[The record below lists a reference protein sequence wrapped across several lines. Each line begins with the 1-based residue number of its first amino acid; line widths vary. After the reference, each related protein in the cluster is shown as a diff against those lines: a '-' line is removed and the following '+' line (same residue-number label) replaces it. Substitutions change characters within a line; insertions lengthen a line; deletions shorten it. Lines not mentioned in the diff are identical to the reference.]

1 MPIKF
6 CEDKKLFKLDTASS
20 SYIISLFDG
29 GYLLHYYYG
38 AKIPDANLTDFYF
51 REWFASFSAQ
61 SPSVARGD
69 FSADVAPIEYSGFGT
84 GDYRKTPVAIRNAD
98 GNNCTDFRYVGHRI
112 YSGKPAL
119 GGLPSLY
126 ENESGECDT
135 LEIDVRDK
143 VTGAEAVLIY
153 TVFNKYGAMTK
164 SVRIKN
170 GSDKPMDIEKV
181 YSSSITLPT
190 MDFDMLHLYGRH
202 NAERNMARTPLE
214 HGHTS
219 LSSVRGSSSHFHNPF
234 AAFMRNGADA
244 ANEDYGDVYGFN
256 LVYSGNFDI
265 TADVDYYETTRINIG
280 INPDGFLWRLD
291 PGEEFQ
297 TPEAVLVYSN
307 EGLGGMTRTFHR
319 LYRNNLIRGKWKTEK
334 RPLLINSWEAAFFD
348 FDTDKL
354 VSFAERAKELGIE
367 MLVMDDG
374 WFGVRNDDRRSLG
387 DWYVNEDKLKG
398 GLGVLIDRV
407 NALGL
412 KFGIWYEPE
421 MISPDSDL
429 YRAHPDWCI
438 HVPGRDRSLGRNQC
452 VIDMSREDVREN
464 IYGQMKAVLG
474 KYKIDY
480 LKWDFNRNITEAGSA
495 LLTYEHGEEL
505 FHRFILGTYDIMGRL
520 NRDFPDMLIE
530 NCSGGGGRFDPA
542 MLAFSPQIWASDNTD
557 AIERIA
563 IQFGT
568 TLCYPSSTMGA
579 HVSRNGRTNIT
590 TRGNVAMWGTF
601 GYELDPNK
609 ISDDERKIV
618 LEQVAEY
625 HKYYNLTHYGDLYRI
640 ISPWDNSYYAAWE
653 LVSEDKTEAMFT
665 FVNMRYY
672 HNHKRFIRMKG
683 LDPDKYYKLEESGEV
698 YSGALLMNAGLNLS
712 RKPAGTGESYVLH
725 FTEWECPSAK

>member
-6 CEDKKLFKLDTASS
+6 LEDKKVFKLDTASS
-20 SYIISLFDG
+20 SYIIALFDG

-51 REWFASFSAQ
+51 REWFASFSAH
-61 SPSVARGD
+61 SPSVKKGD

-84 GDYRKTPVAIRNAD
+84 GDFRKTPVAIRNAD
-98 GNNCTDFRYVGHRI
+98 GNNCTDFRYVSHKI
-112 YSGKPAL
+112 YSGKPEL
-119 GGLPSLY
+119 KGLPSLY
-126 ENESGECDT
+126 ENKAGECDT
-135 LEIDVRDK
+135 LEINVCDK

-153 TVFNKYGAMTK
+153 TVFNDYGAMTK

-170 GSDKPMDIEKV
+170 GSDKPMDIEKA
-181 YSSSITLPT
+181 YSSSVTLPT

-202 NAERNMARTPLE
+202 NAERNMARTALE

-234 AAFMRNGADA
+234 AAFVRNGANA
-244 ANEDYGDVYGFN
+244 ANEDFGDVYGFN

-265 TADVDYYETTRINIG
+265 TADVDYYETTRVNVG
-280 INPDGFLWRLD
+280 INPDGFTWHLEA
-291 PGEEFQ
+291 GEEFQ
-297 TPEAVLVYSN
+297 TPEVVLVYSN
-307 EGLGGMTRTFHR
+307 EGLGGMSRTFHR
-319 LYRNNLIRGKWKTEK
+319 LYMNNLIRGKWKTEK
-334 RPLLINSWEAAFFD
+334 RPLLINSWEAAYFD

-374 WFGVRNDDRRSLG
+374 WFGVRNDDRHSLG
-387 DWYVNEDKLKG
+387 DWYVNENKLKG
-398 GLGVLIDRV
+398 GLGVLVDRV
-407 NALGL
+407 HALGL

-474 KYKIDY
+474 KYTIDY

-505 FHRFILGTYDIMGRL
+505 FHRFILGTYDIMNRL

-542 MLAFSPQIWASDNTD
+542 MLAYSPQIWASDNTD
-557 AIERIA
+557 AIQRIA

-568 TLCYPSSTMGA
+568 SLCYPASTMGA
-579 HVSRNGRTNIT
+579 HVSMNGRTSIT

-609 ISDDERKIV
+609 LTDKDREIV
-618 LEQVAEY
+618 HKQVAEY
-625 HKYYNLTHYGDLYRI
+625 HKYYDLTHFGDLYRI
-640 ISPWDNSYYAAWE
+640 VCPWDNSYYAAWE
-653 LVSEDKTEAMFT
+653 IVSEDKTQAMFT
-665 FVNMRYY
+665 LVNMRYY
-672 HNHKRFIRMKG
+672 HCHTRFIRMKG
-683 LDPDKYYKLEESGEV
+683 LAPDKYYKLEETGEV

-712 RKPAGTGESYVLH
+712 RYSAGTGESYVLH
-725 FTEWECPSAK
+725 FTAEK

>member
-1 MPIKF
+1 MSIRF
-6 CEDKKLFKLDTASS
+6 YENEKLFKLDTATS
-20 SYIISLFDG
+20 SYVVAVFDG
-29 GYLLHYYYG
+29 GYLLNYYYG
-38 AKIPDANLTDFYF
+38 ARIPDVNFTDFYF
-51 REWFASFSAQ
+51 REWFASFSAN
-61 SPSVARGD
+61 SPSVERAD

-84 GDYRKTPVAIRNAD
+84 GDFRKTPVAIRNAD
-98 GNNCTDFRYVGHRI
+98 GNDCTDFRYAGHRI
-112 YSGKPAL
+112 YSGKPGL
-119 GGLPSLY
+119 KGLPSLY
-126 ENESGECDT
+126 ENRAGECET
-135 LEIDVRDK
+135 LEIDVCDK
-143 VTGAEAVLIY
+143 TTGARAVLVY
-153 TVFNKYGAMTK
+153 TVFNDYGAMTK
-164 SVRIKN
+164 SVRVIN
-170 GSDKPMDIEKV
+170 GSDRPMDIERA
-181 YSSSITLPT
+181 YSSSVTLNT

-202 NAERNMARTPLE
+202 SAERNLVRTPLE

-219 LSSVRGSSSHFHNPF
+219 ISSVRGSSSHFHNPF
-234 AAFMRNGADA
+234 AAFVRNGASA
-244 ANEDYGDVYGFN
+244 ATEDTGDVYGFN

-265 TADVDYYETTRINIG
+265 TADVDYYETTRINVG
-280 INPDGFLWRLD
+280 INPDGFLWRLE

-297 TPEAVLVYSN
+297 TPEVVLVYSN
-307 EGLGGMTRTFHR
+307 EGLGGMSRTFHR
-319 LYRNNLIRGKWKTEK
+319 LYMNNLIRGRWKTEK
-334 RPLLINSWEAAFFD
+334 RPLLINSWEAAYFD
-348 FDTDKL
+348 FDSDKL

-398 GLGVLIDRV
+398 GLGALIDRV

-421 MISPDSDL
+421 MISPDSEL

-438 HVPGRDRSLGRNQC
+438 HVPGRERSLGRHQC

-464 IYGQMKAVLG
+464 IYGQMKSVLS
-474 KYKIDY
+474 KYRIDY

-495 LLTYEHGEEL
+495 LLGYEHGEEL
-505 FHRFILGTYDIMGRL
+505 FHRFVLGTYEVMGRL
-520 NRDFPDMLIE
+520 NRDFPDLLVE

-568 TLCYPSSTMGA
+568 SLCYPASTMGA
-579 HVSRNGRTNIT
+579 HVAMSARTGIE

-609 ISDDERKIV
+609 LSEGERAIV
-618 LEQVAEY
+618 KEQVAEY
-625 HKYYNLTHYGDLYRI
+625 HRYYDLTHYGDLYRI
-640 ISPWDNSYYAAWE
+640 VCPWDNSYYAAWE
-653 LVSEDKTEAMFT
+653 LVSEDKTQAMFT
-665 FVNMRYY
+665 LVNMRYY
-672 HNHKRFIRMKG
+672 HCRTRFIRMKG
-683 LDPDKYYKLEESGEV
+683 LAPDKYYRVEESGEI

-712 RKPAGTGESYVLH
+712 RYPAETGESYVLH
-725 FTEWECPSAK
+725 LNAVE